1 MKRLFFIFCLLVAG
15 AAASAQENRDS
26 LAFVNAEW
34 NVTRLKKG
42 AVAMQAAVPMFGS
55 MQSIAVI
62 KYPAR
67 KFRMEIL
74 HRPGETAGATGDL
87 AEDAGAEFAV
97 NAGYFNM
104 KKLCPSVYF
113 RVGDE
118 VLGHTY
124 PNEVY
129 RVDGIIGLKGKK
141 GRRII
146 IEKSDTT
153 QYEQVAGRC
162 HTVLASG
169 PLLVDDGEIVVP
181 EVKGEKYFYDRRHP
195 RSVVGTDEAGN
206 VYLVVIDG
214 RFPGQ
219 ADGTTIYETAYI
231 SSLLGMKD
239 ALNLDGGGSSA
250 LWSEETGTINHPSD
264 NKVFDHE
271 GSRKV
276 PNIIIAY

>member
-1 MKRLFFIFCLLVAG
+1 MVC
-15 AAASAQENRDS
+15 AAVSAQENKDS
-26 LAFVNAEW
+26 LAFVNADW
-34 NVTRLKKG
+34 KVTKLKKG
-42 AVAMQAAVPMFGS
+42 AVGMQAEISMFDS
-55 MQSIAVI
+55 RQSIALI

-67 KFRMEIL
+67 RFRMEIL
-74 HRPGETAGATGDL
+74 HRPGETAGTTGGL

-124 PNEVY
+124 PNEVF
-129 RVDGIIGLKGKK
+129 RVDAVIGLKGRK
-141 GRRII
+141 GRNII

-162 HTVLASG
+162 HAVLASG
-169 PLLVDDGEIVVP
+169 PLLIDDGEIVVP
-181 EVKGEKYFYDRRHP
+181 EVYGEKYFFDKRHP
-195 RSVVGTDEAGN
+195 RTVVGTDDDGN

-214 RFPGQ
+214 RFPGK

-231 SSLLGMKD
+231 SKLLGMTD

-250 LWSEETGTINHPSD
+250 LWSEETGTLNHPSD

-271 GSRKV
+271 GSRRV
-276 PNIIIAY
+276 PNIIVAY